1 MTFGLQPF
9 GTTPFGLDSTPLP
22 EVIGTLSVTA
32 PVATLAGTGLVTV
45 TGSATPTA
53 PNATLSGTGTVVFPV
68 ALGTLAVTAPVATLQ
83 GAGAV
88 TGGVDTHDGDTWR
101 EHRQGLRQLAKLA
114 EERRRAKDEE
124 AGDIRREIL
133 AALGEA
139 KPLEGGAEVR
149 DALDAVAAVLPSRAP
164 ERVTEAQIRR
174 VTDWTP
180 ILAAMEDLRR
190 AIEYERMLEQD
201 DEEVLLLI

>member
-9 GTTPFGLDSTPLP
+9 GTVPFGLDSAPLP
-22 EVIGTLSVTA
+22 EVTGTLSVTA
-32 PVATLAGTGLVTV
+32 PVATLAGVGAVTA

-53 PNATLSGTGTVVFPV
+53 PNATLAGTATVAFPV
-68 ALGTLAVTAPVATLQ
+68 ALGTLSVTAPVATL
-83 GAGAV
+83 
-88 TGGVDTHDGDTWR
+88 TGIATSPSLVDTHDGDTWR

-114 EERRRAKDEE
+114 EERRRARDEE
-124 AGDIRREIL
+124 AGDIRQEIL

-149 DALDAVAAVLPSRAP
+149 DALDAVASALPSRAP
-164 ERVTEAQIRR
+164 ERVTEAQLRR
-174 VTDWTP
+174 VTDWAP
-180 ILAAMEDLRR
+180 IYAAMEDLRR